1 MTAAAPV
8 FTVDGMLRADLERLE
23 DEIAEIK
30 HTLGTLRP
38 GVDGRIAEFE
48 GVLQDQLD
56 ELEAERDDILAT
68 LSDEDEDDE

>member
-1 MTAAAPV
+1 MTAVAPV
-8 FTVDGMLRADLERLE
+8 FTVDDMLRADLERLE

-30 HTLGTLRP
+30 ATLSTLRP
-38 GVDGRIAEFE
+38 GVNGKIAEYE
-48 GVLQDQLD
+48 SVLQDQLD